1 MTKLPIPQSYWV
13 QNGVFLAGQ
22 YPGHEG
28 DARKAR
34 RKVQALVDAGVT
46 GFVDLTHARDRMTPY
61 EPLLNKLAPLV
72 ARAHLPIR
80 DMSVPQA
87 PEQMRRILDFIDAEM
102 ARGGRVYL
110 HCWGG
115 HGRTGTVVG
124 CWLRRQGFG
133 PEEALDELRRLR
145 TRQATSEWQSD
156 GPQTA
161 QQFDYIRNWSEA
173 GS

>member
-1 MTKLPIPQSYWV
+1 MTDLAPDQCFWV
-13 QNGVFLAGQ
+13 VPNRFLAGN
-22 YPGHEG
+22 YPSDRDPIKAAERLRRILN
-28 DARKAR
+28 ARVSA
-34 RKVQALVDAGVT
+34 
-46 GFVDLTHARDRMTPY
+46 FVDLTQRREPLRPY
-61 EPLLNKLAPLV
+61 EEELEAIDPLV
-72 ARAHLPIR
+72 VRAHLPIR
-80 DMSVPQA
+80 DMGVPQSS
-87 PEQMRRILDFIDAEM
+87 EQMRRILDFIDAEM
-102 ARGGRVYL
+102 ARGGCVYL

-124 CWLRRQGFG
+124 CWLRRQGLG

-145 TRQATSEWQSD
+145 TRQATAEWQSE